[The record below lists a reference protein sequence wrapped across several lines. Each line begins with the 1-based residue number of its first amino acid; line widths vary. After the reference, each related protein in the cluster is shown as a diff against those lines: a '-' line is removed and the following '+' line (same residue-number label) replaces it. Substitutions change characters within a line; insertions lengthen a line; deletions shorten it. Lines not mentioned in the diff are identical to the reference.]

1 MESRNRSSILVKRKE
16 SEVSGINCL
25 SFLSVK
31 FGWFDILKH
40 KRFISFAVVM
50 HDSSSYVLNVDMKYP
65 RTARP
70 RRCLF
75 TKSPS
80 AASWSWDVICPWS
93 PPITTVATRAVAS
106 PYDTDSDNFK
116 VFSLPLAANT
126 SPTATE
132 AWVWSFYDNNMVIF
146 SIMGRIN

>member
-16 SEVSGINCL
+16 SEVSSINCL
-25 SFLSVK
+25 SF
-31 FGWFDILKH
+31 GILKH
-40 KRFISFAVVM
+40 KRFILFAVVM

-93 PPITTVATRAVAS
+93 PPLRLWPLELLRHHMIQILTISR
-106 PYDTDSDNFK
+106 
-116 VFSLPLAANT
+116 FSRYHCGQHVTNCHTGAGL
-126 SPTATE
+126 
-132 AWVWSFYDNNMVIF
+132 VILWQ
-146 SIMGRIN
+146 